1 MEHDEILE
9 TINAYLEGYDPE
21 FPGLDAAPPRPTE
34 TPTSQPATTRKEV
47 PTVGCIV
54 QRSDAQNARKNAW
67 LTETTPPP
75 PPRKKAAEPPTPA
88 RPGLN
93 PARVMGPLPPP
104 PIPVE
109 VEPGHIVDVPHYAA
123 HVSRQY
129 KARSGGARWHIRFNA
144 CGSVRT
150 VRKIRK
156 A

>member
-1 MEHDEILE
+1 MEHDEILD

-21 FPGLDAAPPRPTE
+21 FPSLDAAPPQPSKPPQYQPT
-34 TPTSQPATTRKEV
+34 AIRKEI

-67 LTETTPPP
+67 LLEAPPP
-75 PPRKKAAEPPTPA
+75 PPPPKKKPAETPP
-88 RPGLN
+88 RPSLQ

-109 VEPGHIVDVPHYAA
+109 VEPGHIVDVPHYSA
-123 HVSRQY
+123 HVARQY

-150 VRKIRK
+150 VRKIPART
-156 A
+156 